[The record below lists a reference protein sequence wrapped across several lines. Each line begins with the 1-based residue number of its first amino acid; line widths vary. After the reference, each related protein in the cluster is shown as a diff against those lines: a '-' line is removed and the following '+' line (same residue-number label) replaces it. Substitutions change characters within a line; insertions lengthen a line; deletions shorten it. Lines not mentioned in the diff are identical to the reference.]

1 MKQLLKLVIST
12 VKKLSFTNEELYQN
26 KQIKK
31 KKNVVSQRNTLPN

>member
-26 KQIKK
+26 KKIKK
-31 KKNVVSQRNTLPN
+31 KNKKKCR